1 MIPRLRQQFNSAF
14 TPAKYYDFL
23 AGLDRVC
30 GTHICFRNCET
41 PCFLSPPL
49 VDRMVTAGR
58 EMILQLVNDPA
69 YQRASENAVPPEF
82 RVPGATAHPIFIQ
95 VDFGLVR
102 DAAGQI
108 GPKLVEIQGF
118 PSLYAYQVAIAE
130 EYRRAYGLDESVLY
144 LPPGLDREAYCRLLS
159 RAIVAEHDPENV
171 VLLEIDPYEQKTLPD
186 FLLTAKMTGIRILN
200 AFDVVQ
206 EGRKLYYKAEGRQVP
221 IHRIYNRVIFDELER
236 SGRRLPFRLQDDLD
250 VEWADH
256 PSWFFRMSKFSIP
269 FLNHATVPETR
280 FLSDVDLLPE
290 RPERFVLKP
299 LYSFAGLGVIIGPT
313 REQLESIPHEKRSD
327 YILQERL
334 EFEPVIETPCG
345 QTKVEI
351 RIMFLWLDELQHG
364 AILLRMGRGAMMN
377 VSFNRNMDWV
387 GSSAA
392 FYPAD

>member
-1 MIPRLRQQFNSAF
+1 MLPHLRQSFNSAF
-14 TPAKYYDFL
+14 TPDKYGDFL
-23 AGLDRVC
+23 AGLDRAC
-30 GTHICFRNCET
+30 GTHITFRNCET
-41 PCFLSPPL
+41 PCFLPPAL
-49 VDRMVTAGR
+49 VDRMVAAGR

-69 YQRASENAVPPEF
+69 YQRASETAVPLEF
-82 RVPGATAHPIFIQ
+82 RVPGATQHPIFIQ

-102 DAAGQI
+102 GAAGQI
-108 GPKLVEIQGF
+108 EPKLVEIQGF
-118 PSLYAYQVAIAE
+118 PSLYAYQIAIAE
-130 EYRRAYGLDESVLY
+130 EYRRAYSLDESLLY
-144 LPPGLDREAYCRLLS
+144 LPPDLDREAYCLLLR

-186 FLLTAKMTGIRILN
+186 FLLTGQMTGIRIVN
-200 AFDVVQ
+200 AFDVIQ
-206 EGRKLYYKAEGRQVP
+206 EGRKLYYKTEGRPVP

-236 SGRRLPFRLQDDLD
+236 SGRQLPFRLRDDLD

-269 FLNHATVPETR
+269 FLKHETVPETR
-280 FLSDVDLLPE
+280 FLNDVDPPPEQPE
-290 RPERFVLKP
+290 RYVLKP
-299 LYSFAGLGVIIGPT
+299 LYSFAGTGVIIGPT
-313 REQLESIPHEKRSD
+313 REQLESIPREKRPD

-345 QTKVEI
+345 PTKAEL
-351 RIMFLWLDELQHG
+351 RIMFLWLDELRHG

>member
-1 MIPRLRQQFNSAF
+1 MLPDLRQRFNSAF
-14 TPAKYYDFL
+14 TPAKYQEFL

-30 GTHICFRNCET
+30 GTHITFRNCET
-41 PCFLSPPL
+41 PCFLPPAL
-49 VDRMVTAGR
+49 VHRMVSAGR
-58 EMILQLVNDPA
+58 EMILQLVNDPV
-69 YQRASENAVPPEF
+69 YQRVSENAVPQEF
-82 RVPGATAHPIFIQ
+82 RVPGPTEHPIFIQ

-102 DAAGQI
+102 GATGKI
-108 GPKLVEIQGF
+108 EPKLVEIQGF

-130 EYRRAYGLDESVLY
+130 EYRRAYGLDESLLY
-144 LPPGLDREAYCRLLS
+144 LPPGMDSEAYGRLLR
-159 RAIVAEHDPENV
+159 RAIVAQHDPENV

-186 FLLTAKMTGIRILN
+186 FLLTRQITGIRIVN

-206 EGRKLYYKAEGRQVP
+206 EGRKLYYKDQGRQVP

-236 SGRRLPFRLQDDLD
+236 SGKRLRFRLQDDLD

-269 FLNHATVPETR
+269 FLKHATVPETR
-280 FLSDVDLLPE
+280 FLSEVNPLPE
-290 RPERFVLKP
+290 QPERYVLKP

-313 REQLESIPHEKRSD
+313 QEQLESIPREKRHD

-345 QTKVEI
+345 PTKVEI

-364 AILLRMGRGAMMN
+364 AILLRMGRGSMMN

-392 FYPAD
+392 FYPAG